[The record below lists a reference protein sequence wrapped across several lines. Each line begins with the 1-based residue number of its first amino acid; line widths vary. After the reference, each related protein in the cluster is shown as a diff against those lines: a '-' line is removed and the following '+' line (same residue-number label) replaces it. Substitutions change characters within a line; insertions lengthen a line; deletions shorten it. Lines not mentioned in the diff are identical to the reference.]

1 MKTEIIIYDIPSVK
15 ILQYKNITGIKKIV
29 LVLQREIHE
38 ILIGQDLQ
46 YQKIVLV
53 NIEKS
58 EWVGNVGTRSFV
70 DIKTWHRKE

>member
-1 MKTEIIIYDIPSVK
+1 
-15 ILQYKNITGIKKIV
+15 V
-29 LVLQREIHE
+29 LVLQREIHD

-70 DIKTWHRKE
+70 DIKTWHNDFS